1 MLKFLRQFHT
11 PILYSLIIFI
21 FILLFITIEFIFA
34 AFFPRVN
41 EVQVHF
47 FKALIIVIIYEP
59 LRKLCEL
66 YIKKLLFNYYFKR
79 QTRLIEMDTRL
90 SPNTPYKELA
100 DTVTERLKTIL
111 HVKHTALYLK
121 IPDHFSLVSSTGTN
135 ELITKK
141 IRADVP
147 YYEQMLNVRRVFDVD
162 EILNR
167 QNGYSPVHT
176 LSVLKHEGMKYVV
189 PLLKKDGIS
198 GFIGLGHET
207 DEAFELS
214 GEDKKIL
221 WSSLQRVG
229 NTLESA
235 RLYGQLQKNAMERE
249 LMLDV
254 AKQFNST
261 FQLEKLLDTILDA
274 IKRIVPYDAAGI
286 FLVNDKNQEIE
297 SAVVRGY
304 DEVVLDQLKMKVGTG
319 LIGHVAKIGKT
330 VIVKDVTF
338 DEHYVSV
345 RPATQS
351 EMTIPICDGPKVVG
365 VLNLESDKLGAY
377 HEGYLEILTALAGE
391 AAIAIKNAQL
401 NEEAVR
407 KKELEKELQIAG
419 KIQQAI
425 LPQRLPHIENLDLAG
440 TSRPCYT
447 VGGDFFDLLKLNDH
461 QLGVCIGDVSGK
473 GIPGAI
479 MMSLLYAGYR
489 GFARE
494 FKSAAETVSA
504 MNNMLCANTAENTYA
519 TFFYGIIDFE
529 ALIMYYTNAGH
540 CPPLIYKRNGDFV
553 RLNRGGIVLGFLK
566 NQEYVQMTQLIDNGD
581 IIVFYTDGITEVFN
595 EMDEMFGEDRLRK
608 IIEDNKLLSAKA
620 IEQKIIE
627 AVDAFAPGS
636 EQQDDITIVV
646 IKVETVEN

>member
-34 AFFPRVN
+34 AFFPRVR

-90 SPNTPYKELA
+90 SPNVAYKELA

-111 HVKHTALYLK
+111 HVKHASLYLK

-135 ELITKK
+135 ELFTKK

-162 EILNR
+162 EILDR
-167 QNGYSPVHT
+167 RNGYSPVHT
-176 LSVLKHEGMKYVV
+176 LSVLKHEGAKYVV

-198 GFIGLGHET
+198 GFIALGNET
-207 DEAFELS
+207 DGAFELS

-345 RPATQS
+345 RGATQS

-494 FKSAAETVSA
+494 FKSASETVSA
-504 MNNMLCANTAENTYA
+504 LNNMLCANTAENTYA

-540 CPPLIYKRNGDFV
+540 CPPLI
-553 RLNRGGIVLGFLK
+553 
-566 NQEYVQMTQLIDNGD
+566 
-581 IIVFYTDGITEVFN
+581 
-595 EMDEMFGEDRLRK
+595 
-608 IIEDNKLLSAKA
+608 
-620 IEQKIIE
+620 
-627 AVDAFAPGS
+627 
-636 EQQDDITIVV
+636 
-646 IKVETVEN
+646 